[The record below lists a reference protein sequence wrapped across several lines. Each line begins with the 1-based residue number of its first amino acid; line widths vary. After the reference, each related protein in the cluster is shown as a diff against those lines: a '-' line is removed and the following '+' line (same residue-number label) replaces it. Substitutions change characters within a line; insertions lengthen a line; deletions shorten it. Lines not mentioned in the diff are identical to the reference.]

1 MIQGRGGGA
10 VLFHSL
16 LASRCWRGL
25 VGRPCVDRVA
35 QLMKPHIRRNLRLT
49 ARDVGGLTDSAEV
62 QVSRGTRIELIRASV
77 CDKYKIGPSFQLV
90 CTMCCFTD

>member
-10 VLFHSL
+10 VLCHSL

-25 VGRPCVDRVA
+25 VGKPCVDRVA

-49 ARDVGGLTDSAEV
+49 ARDVGGLTEGAAAKF
-62 QVSRGTRIELIRASV
+62 SRGTRIDR
-77 CDKYKIGPSFQLV
+77 IGARIYDDARQVHLL
-90 CTMCCFTD
+90 D